1 MATRSSISIRNADG
15 SYTGIYCHFDGY
27 LTNNG
32 RILCE
37 HYTNE
42 DKIRELMALGDISSL
57 KPEIGEQHP
66 FDGPCMFSDP
76 KAYDAY
82 KAKFGSWC
90 KAYGRDRGEPDC
102 EARTHPTLEA
112 LMDQIEQEYDYLWD
126 GEQWMVRFYTTDTRF
141 VPLEEAL
148 ALEAAEEGEE

>member
-15 SYTGIYCHFDGY
+15 SYTGIYCHWDGY
-27 LTNNG
+27 LSNNG

-42 DKIRELMALGDISSL
+42 DKIRELMALGDISVL
-57 KPEIGEQHP
+57 GEEIGEQHP

-76 KAYDAY
+76 NAYNAY

-90 KAYGRDRGEPDC
+90 KAYRRDRGEPDC
-102 EARTHPTLEA
+102 EARTLPTLEA
-112 LMDQIEQEYDYLWD
+112 LLDQDRAGIRLRL
-126 GEQWMVRFYTTDTRF
+126 GRGAVGG
-141 VPLEEAL
+141 PLL
-148 ALEAAEEGEE
+148 CD